1 MERGSVISVLRTLRE
16 TPDEAP
22 PTLVT
27 NVMHE
32 VGLADSYAVTESPL
46 GPVIVAYGP
55 EGITA
60 VTPVVED
67 EVAFAA
73 GYRTRR
79 GRAGVK
85 GDAPPPRPL
94 GRPPVDLRGLSPL
107 PQDVL
112 GAPPTHPAGAG
123 WPPPPGGGG

>member
-73 GYRTRR
+73 GDRTRR
-79 GRAGVK
+79 GRGGVQ
-85 GDAPPPRPL
+85 GDALPPRAL
-94 GRPPVDLRGLSPL
+94 G
-107 PQDVL
+107 
-112 GAPPTHPAGAG
+112 GAPVR
-123 WPPPPGGGG
+123 PPGGPP